1 MTNFKQFENNIPKS
15 LIFFM
20 HKAVS
25 PFHSTIQKTEESAKA
40 MPAFCTGNMWVPAWN
55 KTKQN
60 KKNPGL
66 NFSKFDSDSVSCV
79 LVWKVAAYTPHLL
92 MVFIGIWSAHPKS
105 ELCCANCS

>member
-40 MPAFCTGNMWVPAWN
+40 MPAFCTGNMWVPA
-55 KTKQN
+55 
-60 KKNPGL
+60 
-66 NFSKFDSDSVSCV
+66 
-79 LVWKVAAYTPHLL
+79 
-92 MVFIGIWSAHPKS
+92 
-105 ELCCANCS
+105 